1 MFVIRQVV
9 LNPVVL
15 RRHKLFENKFL
26 YRSSIAEGVFC
37 KVIPATWKEISYIK
51 LLEKGVSY
59 EVPYEGNGLLIKD
72 SAMPR

>member
-1 MFVIRQVV
+1 MFANRQVV

-15 RRHKLFENKFL
+15 RRHKLFENRVL

-37 KVIPATWKEISYIK
+37 RVIPNTWKEISYIR
-51 LLEKGVSY
+51 LLEKGTSY
-59 EVPYEGNGLLIKD
+59 EVPYDGDGLLVLD

>member
-1 MFVIRQVV
+1 MFANRQVV

-15 RRHKLFENKFL
+15 KRHKLFENRVL

-51 LLEKGVSY
+51 LLEKGVTY